1 MMPYC
6 VTDDPSPWLEVLGRG
21 HPLLLHLPLG
31 LVPAIAVL
39 EFGAWLFRRAP
50 PRGAVLTLCWFTV
63 ACAAAA
69 IASGLVLADESGYGG
84 DAVWWHKVAGIVLGS
99 LCALAALCAF
109 ASNRTPLRIVLLLAC
124 VGLLPAGHY
133 GGTLTHGEGFLLEPL
148 AALPPADASEFVRT
162 IQPIF
167 KRCCTK
173 CHNPHKHKGELDL
186 TTIEGIKKGGESDEV
201 IEAGK
206 PDESQMIVLLSLP
219 EDDDDVMPPSGK
231 QPRPTAAEI
240 ETLRAWIAAG
250 AKFE

>member
-1 MMPYC
+1 MASP
-6 VTDDPSPWLEVLGRG
+6 VIDGRNAIRILIVADDPLSRTGLATLLQDQPGCVIAGQIPGTADVL
-21 HPLLLHLPLG
+21 
-31 LVPAIAVL
+31 AAVL
-39 EFGAWLFRRAP
+39 ESRPDVVAWDFGWNAEATLEHLGDLKEVP
-50 PRGAVLTLCWFTV
+50 LAVV
-63 ACAAAA
+63 P
-69 IASGLVLADESGYGG
+69 GPV
-84 DAVWWHKVAGIVLGS
+84 
-99 LCALAALCAF
+99 
-109 ASNRTPLRIVLLLAC
+109 
-124 VGLLPAGHY
+124 GHY